1 MSKIW
6 DALKK
11 AELGREPSGAPAL
24 PPSAENLSPEQ
35 QDAVRALL
43 VHGSVG
49 AAAQACGVASSA
61 LERWLRMPDFVAAYH
76 AASLAARARR

>member
-11 AELGREPSGAPAL
+11 AELGREPSDAVL
-24 PPSAENLSPEQ
+24 PPSAEHLSPEQ
-35 QDAVRALL
+35 QNAVRALL
-43 VHGSVG
+43 EHGSVG